1 MLSLS
6 LLKIIFFFGAW
17 IVLWLPIA
25 IPLSNKIDYQFPEIP
40 TIDQKLILISS
51 LYPLALLIIEL
62 ITRWEGLS
70 WATIGWQWQLKG
82 ILFLGWGILIAL
94 GSLIIIF
101 AVEFACGLITWHPEN
116 SRKLLSSILPV
127 FCLGLG
133 ISFVEESI
141 FRGFLIN
148 ELILEFPYWLG
159 AIASSIIFALL
170 HLVWERKQTIPQLP
184 GLWLMGM
191 VLVLGRVVAGGNIG
205 LAWGLHTGWIL
216 GLTCIDSAE
225 LISYNTDKRNW
236 LTGIDYQ
243 PLAGLF
249 GILCLLLVSG
259 VLLAISL
266 GTGQNSFF

>member
-6 LLKIIFFFGAW
+6 LLKILFFFVAW
-17 IVLWLPIA
+17 LIVWLPVA
-25 IPLSNKIDYQFPEIP
+25 IPLSRRINYQFPQIP
-40 TIDQKLILISS
+40 TINQKLILIAS
-51 LYPLALLIIEL
+51 LYPFALIVMGLIVK
-62 ITRWEGLS
+62 WEGLS
-70 WATIGWQWQLKG
+70 WSTIGWQWQLQG
-82 ILFLGWGILIAL
+82 LLFLVWGVILAL
-94 GSLIIIF
+94 ASLIVIF
-101 AVEFACGLITWHPEN
+101 ASEFACGLITWHWEN
-116 SRKLLSSILPV
+116 SPKLLSSILPV

-133 ISFVEESI
+133 ISYVEESI

-148 ELILEFPYWLG
+148 ELVSEFPYWQS

-191 VLVLGRVVAGGNIG
+191 VLVLARVIAGGNIG

-225 LISYNTDKRNW
+225 LISYNTDGRNW
-236 LTGIDYQ
+236 LTGIDRQ

-249 GILCLLLVSG
+249 GILCLLLVGGS
-259 VLLAISL
+259 LLVIDR
-266 GTGQNSFF
+266 F